1 MRSQATTDEPTE
13 VVKDTVYQV
22 QKPDGTFVPKYV
34 KVTKTYGD
42 GLEPDQVEGEVVLD
56 RENPA
61 AVGRTGVFARSRLR
75 VPDTYPGVMGSPE
88 KWVAKANQTQEQL
101 EVEVSAAV
109 DAWFRT
115 EGMIALAGI
124 EGVLGGQIDQV
135 MEAVRIALTGF
146 FGGFTLVA
154 VLHWLRSKIETNM
167 AARGDQGRHILPFER
182 KLGSMKRELDERKRN
197 LETPEADRGEF
208 NAKHPFGVP
217 RQVQQFQHPSLA
229 G

>member
-1 MRSQATTDEPTE
+1 MRSHATTDEPTE

-42 GLEPDQVEGEVVLD
+42 QLEPGYVEGEVVLD
-56 RENPA
+56 RDNPA
-61 AVGRTGVFARSRLR
+61 AIGRVGAFARARLR
-75 VPDTYPGVMGSPE
+75 VPDTYPGVMGSPAT
-88 KWVAKANQTQEQL
+88 WVAKANQTPEQ
-101 EVEVSAAV
+101 VQAEVSAAV

-124 EGVLGGQIDQV
+124 EGVLSGQIDQV

-154 VLHWLRSKIETNM
+154 VLHWLRTKIETNM
-167 AARGDQGRHILPFER
+167 AARGDTGRRILPFER

-197 LETPEADRGEF
+197 LETPIEDRGEY
-208 NAKHPFGVP
+208 NAKHPFGTP
-217 RQVQQFQHPSLA
+217 RKVEQFRRPELA

>member
-22 QKPDGTFVPKYV
+22 QKPDGSFVPKYV

-42 GLEPDQVEGEVVLD
+42 ELEPGYVEGEVVLD

-61 AVGRTGVFARSRLR
+61 AVGRAGVFTRSRLK
-75 VPDTYPGVMGSPE
+75 VPDTYPGVMGNAE
-88 KWVAKANQTQEQL
+88 KWVAKANQTTEQL
-101 EVEVSAAV
+101 QVEVSAAV

-124 EGVLGGQIDQV
+124 DGALNGQIDQV

-167 AARGDQGRHILPFER
+167 ASRGDSGRHILPFER